1 MPIASTPPHTASR
14 LRAPRLALILLLTL
28 AGPLQAAPFTP
39 ASDEEVV
46 ERLPARPGLAERR
59 ARAELQ
65 RDPSRLPLALSVAR
79 EAIDRARREGDP
91 REYGAA
97 QAALAPWWAQRDA
110 PAPVRL
116 LRATILQARHEFA
129 PALLDL
135 QALAG
140 DASLPAAL
148 RAQAGLTQVAVLQV
162 QGRLA
167 EAARACRALQAPEL
181 AAAGAGL
188 ARAAEVC
195 AVEIDSLR
203 GDLDPRQADLR
214 LDALARQ
221 APDDRWLALVR
232 AELAVRLGDDTEAER
247 LLAQAAGQGGDPYA
261 QAARADWLLDRGR
274 AAEALAA
281 VSVGPVEADALQL
294 RRAIALHRLGD
305 ARAAAALS
313 GMTARLDAARRRGE
327 PHLREE
333 ARLALDVGRD
343 PARAWTLAQE
353 NWAGQREP
361 ADAVLLWRSA
371 LRAGQTA
378 QALRLLQ
385 AWTRDPARVDVRL
398 RAAPTDA
405 AAGGVR
411 RPGERT

>member
-14 LRAPRLALILLLTL
+14 LRAPRLALILLLAL
-28 AGPLQAAPFTP
+28 AGSLQAAPFTP

-97 QAALAPWWAQRDA
+97 QAALSPWWAQREA

-181 AAAGAGL
+181 GAAGAGL

-247 LLAQAAGQGGDPYA
+247 LLSQAAGQGGDPYA

-305 ARAAAALS
+305 ARAAAVLS

-378 QALRLLQ
+378 QAVRLLQ

>member
-1 MPIASTPPHTASR
+1 MPIASAPPHTASR
-14 LRAPRLALILLLTL
+14 LRAPRLALILLLAL

-97 QAALAPWWAQRDA
+97 QAALAPWWAQREA

-140 DASLPAAL
+140 DASVPLAL

-167 EAARACRALQAPEL
+167 EAARACQALRSPAL
-181 AAAGAGL
+181 AAAGAAL
-188 ARAAEVC
+188 AQAAAVC
-195 AVEIDSLR
+195 EAEIDSLA
-203 GDLDPRQADLR
+203 GGDPRQAARR
-214 LDALARQ
+214 LEALARQ
-221 APDDRWLALVR
+221 APQDRWLALVR
-232 AELAVRLGDDTEAER
+232 GELAVRLGDE
-247 LLAQAAGQGGDPYA
+247 AQAEALLRQAAAPAQDPYA
-261 QAARADWLLDRGR
+261 IAALADWLLDRGR
-274 AAEALAA
+274 AGEALAL
-281 VSVGPVEADALQL
+281 VSTGPAEADALRL
-294 RRAIALHRLGD
+294 RRLVAMARLKD
-305 ARAAAALS
+305 ARVGDEL
-313 GMTARLDAARRRGE
+313 ARMREQLQTARRRGE
-327 PHLREE
+327 PHAREE
-333 ARLALDVGRD
+333 ARLALDVEAD
-343 PARAWTLAQE
+343 APRAWALARD
-353 NWAGQREP
+353 NWASQREP

-371 LRAGQTA
+371 RAAGRSDEAMRLLRAWTA
-378 QALRLLQ
+378 
-385 AWTRDPARVDVRL
+385 DPARVDRRL
-398 RAAPTDA
+398 REPTAAPA
-405 AAGGVR
+405 REVS
-411 RPGERT
+411 

>member
-14 LRAPRLALILLLTL
+14 LRAPRLALILLLAL

-97 QAALAPWWAQRDA
+97 QAALSPWWAQREA

-247 LLAQAAGQGGDPYA
+247 LLSQAAGQGGDPYA

-305 ARAAAALS
+305 GRAAQALS
-313 GMTARLDAARRRGE
+313 GMTARLEAARRRGE

-333 ARLALDVGRD
+333 ARLALDVGVD
-343 PARAWTLAQE
+343 PARAWTLAQA
-353 NWAGQREP
+353 NWAEQREP

-371 LRAGQTA
+371 ARAGQTA
-378 QALRLLQ
+378 QAVRLLQ
-385 AWTRDPARVDVRL
+385 AWTTDPARVDVRL
-398 RAAPTDA
+398 RAVPTDA
-405 AAGGVR
+405 AAGAVR

>member
-97 QAALAPWWAQRDA
+97 QAALAPWWAQREA

-116 LRATILQARHEFA
+116 LRATILQARHAFA

-140 DASLPAAL
+140 DTSVPPAL

-167 EAARACRALQAPEL
+167 EAAQACRALQAPEL
-181 AAAGAGL
+181 AGAGAGL
-188 ARAAEVC
+188 ARAAAVC
-195 AVEIDSLR
+195 AIEIDSLR
-203 GDLDPRQADLR
+203 GELDPRQAALR

-221 APDDRWLALVR
+221 FPDDRWLALVR
-232 AELAVRLGDDTEAER
+232 AELAVRRGDDAEAER
-247 LLAQAAGQGGDPYA
+247 LLAQAAGQGDDPYA

-274 AAEALAA
+274 AAEALSA
-281 VSVGPVEADALQL
+281 VSIGPVEADALQL

-305 ARAAAALS
+305 GRAAQALS
-313 GMTARLDAARRRGE
+313 GMTARLEAARRRGE

-333 ARLALDVGRD
+333 ARLALDVGVD
-343 PARAWTLAQE
+343 PARAWTLAQA
-353 NWAGQREP
+353 NWAEQREP

-371 LRAGQTA
+371 ARAGQTA
-378 QALRLLQ
+378 QAVRLLQ

>member
-1 MPIASTPPHTASR
+1 M
-14 LRAPRLALILLLTL
+14 
-28 AGPLQAAPFTP
+28 
-39 ASDEEVV
+39 V

-65 RDPSRLPLALSVAR
+65 RDPSRLPLALAVAR

-247 LLAQAAGQGGDPYA
+247 LLSQAAGQGGDPYA

-378 QALRLLQ
+378 QAVRLLQ

>member
-14 LRAPRLALILLLTL
+14 LRVPRLALTLLLTL

-65 RDPSRLPLALSVAR
+65 RDPSRLPLALAVAR

-97 QAALAPWWAQRDA
+97 QAALSPWWAQREA

-140 DASLPAAL
+140 DASVPLAL

-181 AAAGAGL
+181 EAAGAGL

-247 LLAQAAGQGGDPYA
+247 LLSQAAGQGGDPYA

-305 ARAAAALS
+305 ARAAAVLS

-378 QALRLLQ
+378 QAVRLLQ